1 MQEVSR
7 DEAIAMA
14 RVAAFMSNQLNGIDS
29 AVINSNKNIAGN
41 TGEISVDKI
50 LSGIKIAT
58 PPPPPG
64 PVIDG
69 LGGEK
74 VVLHEVQGEVV
85 DAPIQIDNPFAK
97 ASSQNKPMEPLQL
110 PVGKSPIANIMRT
123 TLLKDPGP
131 LQVTDHTVEKTPDVL
146 PSNQTP
152 TNEQILKL
160 IIEKLVTIELKLNKL
175 IKKKKN
181 ENKSPQG

>member
-1 MQEVSR
+1 M
-7 DEAIAMA
+7 
-14 RVAAFMSNQLNGIDS
+14 
-29 AVINSNKNIAGN
+29 
-41 TGEISVDKI
+41 DKI

-58 PPPPPG
+58 PHPPPG

-69 LGGEK
+69 LDGEK

-85 DAPIQIDNPFAK
+85 DAPVQIDNPFAK

-123 TLLKDPGP
+123 TMLKDPGP
-131 LQVTDHTVEKTPDVL
+131 LSVTDRTVETVSDVM
-146 PSNQTP
+146 PIKQTS
-152 TNEQILKL
+152 TNDEILKL